1 LETFEMFKITPNPP
15 ETDVETDSDP
25 TSPYSSTDSKKLHEA
40 AERALDHYL
49 KPTAPKQHCPGRMFL
64 IAPHIDQHALLA
76 HACESMASASVMLSD
91 FAALL
96 DPPYRST
103 VLGIAQV
110 VMCGELAV
118 NRALDTLD
126 ATT

>member
-1 LETFEMFKITPNPP
+1 MFKITPNPP

-49 KPTAPKQHCPGRMFL
+49 KPTAPKKHCPDRMFL
-64 IAPHIDQHALLA
+64 VAPHIDQHALLA
-76 HACESMASASVMLSD
+76 HACESMTSASVMLSD

-110 VMCGELAV
+110 VMFGELAV
-118 NRALDTLD
+118 TRALDTLD

>member
-1 LETFEMFKITPNPP
+1 MFKYVPDPP
-15 ETDVETDSDP
+15 EKDAPNEFDP

>member
-1 LETFEMFKITPNPP
+1 MFKITPNPP

-76 HACESMASASVMLSD
+76 HACESMASAGVMLSD

>member
-1 LETFEMFKITPNPP
+1 MFKYVPDPP
-15 ETDVETDSDP
+15 ETDVPNESDP

-76 HACESMASASVMLSD
+76 HACESMASASVMLND

>member
-1 LETFEMFKITPNPP
+1 MIKPTPNPP
-15 ETDVETDSDP
+15 ETDVSSESDP
-25 TSPYSSTDSKKLHEA
+25 TSPYSTTDSKKLHDA

-49 KPTAPKQHCPGRMFL
+49 KPTAPKQHRPGRMFL

-126 ATT
+126 PVT

>member
-1 LETFEMFKITPNPP
+1 MFKHVPDPP
-15 ETDVETDSDP
+15 EKDAHNESDP

>member
-1 LETFEMFKITPNPP
+1 MFKYVPDPP
-15 ETDVETDSDP
+15 ETDIPNESDP

-64 IAPHIDQHALLA
+64 VAPDLDQHALLA
-76 HACESMASASVMLSD
+76 HACESMTSASVMLSD

-118 NRALDTLD
+118 NRTLDTLD

>member
-1 LETFEMFKITPNPP
+1 MNKQVVPDWAQVNIGARYTYERTNGKPIVIRANIDNLFNANYWNATSFGQLSASNPRSFMLAATFEF
-15 ETDVETDSDP
+15 
-25 TSPYSSTDSKKLHEA
+25 
-40 AERALDHYL
+40 
-49 KPTAPKQHCPGRMFL
+49 
-64 IAPHIDQHALLA
+64 LLA
-76 HACESMASASVMLSD
+76 HACESMTSASVMLSD

>member
-1 LETFEMFKITPNPP
+1 MTNPTPDT
-15 ETDVETDSDP
+15 ED
-25 TSPYSSTDSKKLHEA
+25 TSPYESVDSRKLHEA

-49 KPTAPKQHCPGRMFL
+49 KPTAPKRHCPGRMFL
-64 IAPHIDQHALLA
+64 VAPDLDQHALLA
-76 HACESMASASVMLSD
+76 HACESMTSASVMLSD